1 MTRILRELGFIVVL
15 GLGFSG
21 CSQILTR
28 VETIARNDFARTVEL
43 AEKYGKPD
51 VKQCFVFLASALD
64 SVDSDQMKLDELLKE
79 DTAGLAS
86 SALKAVLIKEALES
100 LNDPGKQKQFE
111 NSFNENCCKLSGKI
125 LLNLFRDARNVSKRL
140 PGS

>member
-43 AEKYGKPD
+43 AEKYGKSD

-64 SVDSDQMKLDELLKE
+64 SVDSDQAKLDELLKE

-86 SALKAVLIKEALES
+86 AALKAVLLKEALES
-100 LNDPGKQKQFE
+100 LNDPVKQKQFE
-111 NSFNENCCKLSGKI
+111 TSFSENCGKLSGKI
-125 LLNLFRDARNVSKRL
+125 LLNLFKDVRQIGLRK
-140 PGS
+140 G